1 MSRILS
7 NLGALALSFLLAVV
21 VWLIAVRQ
29 ENPVITGTVEA
40 PVTFI
45 GLGQDLAI
53 VGQPLGRA
61 TLEVQAQRR
70 TWEESVRAEDFLVY
84 ADLVGLGPGRHNVLL
99 RADHPSP
106 AVTILSVQPPSVVVA
121 LENVITRTLPVQVVV
136 VGEPAFGYEWQGVAA
151 DPPEITL
158 RGPASAVD
166 QVSAAFAEIEVTGA
180 RSSLKRVL
188 PVLLRRSRGDL
199 IRPSNGLEVRPSAVE
214 VAVEMVR
221 RPGYRD
227 FSVRVPYT
235 GRPAPGYQITSIAVE
250 PSLVTLRGSPEAFEQ
265 LPGYVET
272 APIDLTDA
280 RGDISAQ
287 VALNL
292 PEALAAVGVQTI
304 AVRIDIEP
312 ILGSRDLQLQPVIRG
327 LGPGLTRTLSIRTV
341 DLVVSGP
348 LPVLSTLDSG
358 TAQVIL
364 DLTDLGPGTHTVSLQ
379 PVLPADVTVV
389 SVLPVAVD
397 IVISEL
403 PTPTPTPRELPTVP
417 PIPSPTATP
426 APGRPSRP

>member
-1 MSRILS
+1 MSRLLS
-7 NLGALALSFLLAVV
+7 NLGALALSFFLAVI

-29 ENPVITGTVEA
+29 ENPVITDTLEA

-45 GLGQDLAI
+45 GLDRDLAI
-53 VGQPLGRA
+53 VGQPIGQA
-61 TLEVQAQRR
+61 TLQVRAQRR
-70 TWEESVRAEDFLVY
+70 VWEEMVRVEDFLVY
-84 ADLVGLGPGRHNVLL
+84 ADLAGLGPGRHNVLL

-106 AVTILSVQPPSVVVA
+106 EVTILSVQPPSVVVA

-136 VGEPAFGYEWQGVAA
+136 VGEPAFGFEWQSAAA
-151 DPPEITL
+151 DPPLVTL

-166 QVSAAFAEIEVTGA
+166 QVSGAFAEVEVTGA
-180 RSSLKRVL
+180 RGPLERVR

-199 IRPSNGLEVRPSAVE
+199 IRPSNGLEVSPNVVE
-214 VAVEMVR
+214 VSVELVR

-227 FSVRVPYT
+227 FSVRVPYI
-235 GRPAPGYQITSIAVE
+235 GRPAPGYQITSIVVE
-250 PSLVTLRGSPEAFEQ
+250 PSLVTLRGSPEAFER

-272 APIDLTDA
+272 AAIDLTDA
-280 RGDISAQ
+280 RGDIVAQ
-287 VALNL
+287 LALNL
-292 PEALAAVGVQTI
+292 PEALSAVGVQTI
-304 AVRIDIEP
+304 SVRIDIEP

-327 LGPGLTRTLSIRTV
+327 LGPGLTRTLTIPTV

-348 LPVLSTLDSG
+348 LPVLSTLDG
-358 TAQVIL
+358 GAAQVIL
-364 DLTDLGPGTHTVSLQ
+364 DLTDLGPGTHTVPLQ